1 MGIGHHPILRQ
12 GSGIRQGL
20 TGLAISAESAH
31 NGKMSKDRDAT
42 LRVEVKVREKP
53 PNPFKWEI
61 YRGNEPMW
69 IERAM
74 HGYATE
80 RDAYDAGQ
88 AALTRLLNYEALN
101 KSKP

>member
-1 MGIGHHPILRQ
+1 M
-12 GSGIRQGL
+12 

-80 RDAYDAGQ
+80 RDACDAGQ
-88 AALTRLLNYEALN
+88 AALTRLLHHEALN

>member
-1 MGIGHHPILRQ
+1 M
-12 GSGIRQGL
+12 
-20 TGLAISAESAH
+20 TGLAISGAASH
-31 NGKMSKDRDAT
+31 NGKMSKDGAA

-61 YRGNEPMW
+61 YRGSEPMW

-74 HGYATE
+74 HGYPTE
-80 RDAYDAGQ
+80 RDAYDAAQ
-88 AALTRLLNYEALN
+88 AALTRRLSHEALN